1 MAKEYAVRTAILT
14 CEYGSQASELKTPYH
29 RHIFVNGNGLGN
41 VSDITSSCVGCFGNC
56 CSPYQT
62 SLAEGTTKKFFHVQ
76 ETREFMQE
84 EPCQVQIEIPWQN
97 PQSDVYAAYC
107 NALLEDCWTVCK
119 RGFGIISITYSG
131 QSPASGNQKMIDMLK
146 ELEKEVD
153 SFMEANGIDPSEKSK
168 LMESILLWNTYGESG
183 NLWDRISDKN
193 VRAFATYLKAENPAL
208 YNFFERDIII
218 TDRNGQEVDLNYFI
232 GMIKTGVRDDK
243 DIYHF
248 YDPAIADNAAM
259 LNAYIDA
266 ANLRNNYY
274 HEIKDASWSKII
286 NELYGDGRSSGTQT
300 DNRFTDYINSVS
312 DELMDVYPF
321 GKYGG
326 SIEERKIWYVQDRT
340 RDGLSNRGYDSEQTD
355 AYASQFG
362 ELLTAK
368 LESERS
374 R

>member
-1 MAKEYAVRTAILT
+1 
-14 CEYGSQASELKTPYH
+14 
-29 RHIFVNGNGLGN
+29 
-41 VSDITSSCVGCFGNC
+41 
-56 CSPYQT
+56 
-62 SLAEGTTKKFFHVQ
+62 
-76 ETREFMQE
+76 
-84 EPCQVQIEIPWQN
+84 
-97 PQSDVYAAYC
+97 
-107 NALLEDCWTVCK
+107 
-119 RGFGIISITYSG
+119 
-131 QSPASGNQKMIDMLK
+131 
-146 ELEKEVD
+146 
-153 SFMEANGIDPSEKSK
+153 
-168 LMESILLWNTYGESG
+168 
-183 NLWDRISDKN
+183 
-193 VRAFATYLKAENPAL
+193 
-208 YNFFERDIII
+208 
-218 TDRNGQEVDLNYFI
+218 
-232 GMIKTGVRDDK
+232 MIKTGVRDDK
-243 DIYHF
+243 DSYHY
-248 YDPAIADNAAM
+248 YDPTIAENAAM